1 VRAVIYSGEQASRG
15 RRKVGEKAGGDG
27 AGEEGGRGGLFVLF
41 CGWVCVRVNEVGF
54 ASFVLFN

>member
-1 VRAVIYSGEQASRG
+1 VWRRG